1 MRAVHDLVA
10 GLAARIPNGRCV
22 TWHRS
27 LPVVIMSPTYAV
39 RREPDPNGIA

>member
-1 MRAVHDLVA
+1 MRAVHDFVA

-27 LPVVIMSPTYAV
+27 LPGCYHVTDV
-39 RREPDPNGIA
+39 RGAP